1 MSNKIGNKFEDFII
15 LKVLNHRNNGFVAKV
30 KSLKDNNIYSM
41 KRVDL
46 NSIQAQSTIRY
57 YKNEYDFIQKLNHQ
71 NVYKPIS
78 CFIQNNIIYIITEY
92 MDGGNITDLYDWCKE
107 NNQKMEEKRLLKIFI
122 QCLRGLTYIHEQ
134 NIIHRYLKHDTIIFD
149 SNDQVKIINFKYAIE
164 KDKNDNN
171 KIDIGFLTAPEM
183 KKKEDYDE
191 KVDVYSLG
199 IIFTSL
205 AYLSSKLP

>member
-1 MSNKIGNKFEDFII
+1 
-15 LKVLNHRNNGFVAKV
+15 
-30 KSLKDNNIYSM
+30 
-41 KRVDL
+41 
-46 NSIQAQSTIRY
+46 
-57 YKNEYDFIQKLNHQ
+57 
-71 NVYKPIS
+71 
-78 CFIQNNIIYIITEY
+78 
-92 MDGGNITDLYDWCKE
+92 
-107 NNQKMEEKRLLKIFI
+107 MEEKRPPEIFI